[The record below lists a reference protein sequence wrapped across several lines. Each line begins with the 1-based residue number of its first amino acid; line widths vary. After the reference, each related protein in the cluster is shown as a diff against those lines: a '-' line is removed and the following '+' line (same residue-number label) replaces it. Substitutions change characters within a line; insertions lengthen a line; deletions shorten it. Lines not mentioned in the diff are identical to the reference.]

1 MRNTPPVADHEM
13 EFTGGA
19 LSLDFANTVGGTH
32 VAPTHDHL
40 QGYGDLVEFAV
51 RSGSL
56 TAEEGRR
63 LDARAAREPNRAEAV
78 FALGLALR
86 EAVWS
91 VFSALASGETARERD
106 LSLISDAA
114 AAGLARSRVFVDRG
128 GATWSVPPEADD
140 LDRPLWAIGRSA
152 VDVLT
157 SSEWDRIK
165 ECASDTCEWVF
176 LDRSKNR
183 SRRWCDMSDCGNV
196 AKVRRYRA
204 RSRTPVRSS

>member
-1 MRNTPPVADHEM
+1 MRNTPPAADHEM

-40 QGYGDLVEFAV
+40 QSYRDLVEFAV

-63 LDARAAREPNRAEAV
+63 LEARAAREPNRAEAV
-78 FALGLALR
+78 FGVGLALR

-128 GATWSVPPEADD
+128 ARDRRGPRHRRRLRRDGEALLGQTNRRRPKPPFGARAAVIPEDLGGQVDRHQNRQPDKNFHISLPRTADSRID
-140 LDRPLWAIGRSA
+140 LLQGQR
-152 VDVLT
+152 
-157 SSEWDRIK
+157 
-165 ECASDTCEWVF
+165 
-176 LDRSKNR
+176 
-183 SRRWCDMSDCGNV
+183 
-196 AKVRRYRA
+196 
-204 RSRTPVRSS
+204 

>member
-1 MRNTPPVADHEM
+1 MRNIPPADHEM

-19 LSLDFANTVGGTH
+19 LALDFANTIGGTH

-40 QGYGDLVEFAV
+40 QGYRDLLHFAV

-56 TAEEGRR
+56 TATESRR
-63 LDARAAREPNRAEAV
+63 LQARAAREPNRAEAV
-78 FALGLALR
+78 FELGLALR

-91 VFSALASGETARERD
+91 VFSALASGETTRERD
-106 LSLISDAA
+106 LALISDAA
-114 AAGLARSRVFVDRG
+114 AAGGARSRLFLDRH
-128 GATWSVPPEADD
+128 GAAWSVPPEADD

-152 VDVLT
+152 VEVLT
-157 SSEWDRIK
+157 SSARDRLK
-165 ECASDTCEWVF
+165 ECASDTCQWVF

-183 SRRWCDMSDCGNV
+183 SRRWCDMNDCGNV

-204 RSRTPVRSS
+204 RSRAAAPSS